1 MSRQPTGGPGTH
13 RPGPGHSVTSP
24 RALLG
29 LLARGA
35 AMGAADVVPGVSGG
49 TVALLTGIYDRLIAN
64 IGNGA
69 RVLGRLA
76 MGDARGAVR
85 NLAQI
90 QWGFLVPLGV
100 GLLGAVVLL
109 AGIIEDALVDH
120 PEPMA
125 GLFLGL
131 VAASVVVAGRDVA
144 WTAARLATAG
154 LVGLA
159 LFVALG
165 WQGAPV
171 ADPSAPALF
180 GAGAVAI
187 CAMVLPG
194 VSGSFLLLMMG
205 MYATII
211 DIIDDRLLSDALVF
225 GTGAL
230 LGLACFSTLL
240 SRLLAERPHEVLAA
254 MVGLLVGSTRVLW
267 PWPHGV
273 GVVSH
278 HGGQSVDGTGLG
290 WPDTAGGL
298 VSPSL
303 LALVAVVVVLGL
315 DHLARRRPGH

>member
-1 MSRQPTGGPGTH
+1 
-13 RPGPGHSVTSP
+13 
-24 RALLG
+24 
-29 LLARGA
+29 
-35 AMGAADVVPGVSGG
+35 
-49 TVALLTGIYDRLIAN
+49 
-64 IGNGA
+64 
-69 RVLGRLA
+69 
-76 MGDARGAVR
+76 
-85 NLAQI
+85 
-90 QWGFLVPLGV
+90 
-100 GLLGAVVLL
+100 
-109 AGIIEDALVDH
+109 
-120 PEPMA
+120 
-125 GLFLGL
+125 
-131 VAASVVVAGRDVA
+131 
-144 WTAARLATAG
+144 
-154 LVGLA
+154 
-159 LFVALG
+159 
-165 WQGAPV
+165 
-171 ADPSAPALF
+171 
-180 GAGAVAI
+180 
-187 CAMVLPG
+187 
-194 VSGSFLLLMMG
+194 MG
-205 MYATII
+205 MYATMI